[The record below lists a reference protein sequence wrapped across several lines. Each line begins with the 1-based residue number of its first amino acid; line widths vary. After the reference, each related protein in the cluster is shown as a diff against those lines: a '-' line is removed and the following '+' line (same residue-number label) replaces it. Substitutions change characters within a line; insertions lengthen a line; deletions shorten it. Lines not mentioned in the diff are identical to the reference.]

1 MFAQVR
7 AVYLS
12 YLHKCLLGNYIT
24 CYKQRDADTLNVEVK
39 KCADEMELHAV
50 RLALEATLY
59 RQNMLRIV
67 RKFNINNKKK
77 RNVRGSVDMLI
88 DTIICLFL

>member
-24 CYKQRDADTLNVEVK
+24 CYKQRDADILNVEIK

-59 RQNMLRIV
+59 RQNMLRMV

-77 RNVRGSVDMLI
+77 RNVRVSVDILI
-88 DTIICLFL
+88 DTIICFL

>member
-1 MFAQVR
+1 MLVQVR

-24 CYKQRDADTLNVEVK
+24 CYKQRDDDIPNVEVK

-59 RQNMLRIV
+59 RQNMLRMV
-67 RKFNINNKKK
+67 REFNINNKK
-77 RNVRGSVDMLI
+77 
-88 DTIICLFL
+88 C